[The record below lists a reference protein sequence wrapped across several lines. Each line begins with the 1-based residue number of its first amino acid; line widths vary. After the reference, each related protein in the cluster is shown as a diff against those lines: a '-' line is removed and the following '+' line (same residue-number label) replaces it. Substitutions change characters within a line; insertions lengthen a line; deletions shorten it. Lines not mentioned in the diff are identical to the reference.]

1 MHNIEDAKTKT
12 KTKRSEAYCNLDSS
26 YNNSK
31 VLRSMPTEQPQQ
43 EQQIEEED
51 EEQMKLLII
60 HSHRCCI

>member
-1 MHNIEDAKTKT
+1 MHNIEDAKT

-31 VLRSMPTEQPQQ
+31 VLRSMPTEQQQQ
-43 EQQIEEED
+43 EQQIEED